1 MIVREVLEQNGFDV
15 SKIQNSKLNLN
26 KVRRGKEKLK
36 GKLDVNNNFR
46 SYSIEKWWRSK
57 IIYTLFFIR
66 MYFIRMLRLKYF

>member
-46 SYSIEKWWRSK
+46 SYSIEK
-57 IIYTLFFIR
+57 
-66 MYFIRMLRLKYF
+66 

>member
-46 SYSIEKWWRSK
+46 SYSIEKWC
-57 IIYTLFFIR
+57 R
-66 MYFIRMLRLKYF
+66 MKFKKSDLEAR